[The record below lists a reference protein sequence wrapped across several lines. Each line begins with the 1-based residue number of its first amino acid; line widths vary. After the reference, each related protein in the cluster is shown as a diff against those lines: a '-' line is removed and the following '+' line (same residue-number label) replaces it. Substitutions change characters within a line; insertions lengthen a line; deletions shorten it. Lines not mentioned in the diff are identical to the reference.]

1 MKKNL
6 FLLLFTCFTLVTYS
20 QTSFNVKAGLNLS
33 SFMGS
38 DAEGSKMKPGIRVGL
53 GMEHQF
59 SSLFSIQPSL
69 FLSQKGSKASEDF
82 TLGGTSLKGDV
93 TVNEMYL
100 ELPVNAQLKFK
111 VDDKT
116 NFIIATGP
124 YIACGVGGKTTV
136 KLSSGSNN
144 AKDKL
149 DTFSDSGMDYRRF
162 DIGWNI
168 GLGLDINH
176 FLVGLDSQLGF
187 TDLVEY
193 ASMRNVNVGI
203 YVGYRF

>member
-1 MKKNL
+1 MKRNL
-6 FLLLFTCFTLVTYS
+6 LVLIFACFTLFS
-20 QTSFNVKAGLNLS
+20 FAQTSFNVKAGLNLS
-33 SFMGS
+33 SYMGS
-38 DAEGSKMKPGIRVGL
+38 DAEGAKIKPGVRVGL
-53 GMEHQF
+53 GLEHQF
-59 SSLFSIQPSL
+59 TPLFSIQPSL
-69 FLSQKGSKASEDF
+69 FLSQKGSRASEDF
-82 TLGGTSLKGDV
+82 VFDDIMLKGDV
-93 TVNEMYL
+93 TVDEIYL

-111 VDDKT
+111 VDKKT

-136 KLSSGSNN
+136 KLSSGYDK

-168 GLGLDINH
+168 GFGFDFNK
-176 FLVGLDSQLGF
+176 FLVGLDTQLGF

-193 ASMRNVNVGI
+193 ASMRNVNVGV
-203 YVGYRF
+203 YVGYKF